1 MQAAQGERVKLHPLD
16 SVDAVEMQPGGR
28 GLPGVGI
35 GAMSEQQRGA
45 PPHPARHES
54 DDRLTGGVEPL
65 QVVDRDQDRRAV
77 LERVDDR
84 QHRRG
89 QHLRV
94 RDGRLV
100 RGLVEP
106 VAHQETGDRAALH
119 LGQVG
124 DDVGSDVGQQ
134 FGDRGPGPHRLGP
147 PSPRRQHVH
156 AGFPGALQTCL
167 PHRALADAGFP
178 VEHQCGGP

>member
-16 SVDAVEMQPGGR
+16 PVDAVEMQPGGR

-106 VAHQETGDRAALH
+106 VAHQETGGRAALH

-124 DDVGSDVGQQ
+124 DDVGRDVGQ
-134 FGDRGPGPHRLGP
+134 
-147 PSPRRQHVH
+147 
-156 AGFPGALQTCL
+156 
-167 PHRALADAGFP
+167 
-178 VEHQCGGP
+178 